1 MREWIHQDGTTTSEG
16 IIKHCCEIEYLKDL
30 AYNQLID
37 DAFYPLESGSK
48 RYTMSGEKFMDLRLS
63 PKRFAEYLYIII
75 KIGDEPLTESEEE
88 WFDYVRSL
96 PNDTSPVIINCVIC
110 RVPRDQ
116 LHAAM
121 NGKNSMEN
129 RLW

>member
-1 MREWIHQDGTTTSEG
+1 MFVASARMKNYWATEVFPF
-16 IIKHCCEIEYLKDL
+16 IK
-30 AYNQLID
+30 
-37 DAFYPLESGSK
+37 
-48 RYTMSGEKFMDLRLS
+48 KFMDLGLS
-63 PKRFAEYLYIII
+63 PKRYAEYLYIII
-75 KIGDEPLTESEEE
+75 KIGDESLTEAEQE

-121 NGKNSMEN
+121 NGENSMEN

>member
-1 MREWIHQDGTTTSEG
+1 MKERDVMNLENTGRILP
-16 IIKHCCEIEYLKDL
+16 CCEHAHLIEIAKG
-30 AYNQLID
+30 QLID

-48 RYTMSGEKFMDLRLS
+48 CYTISGEKFMDLGLS
-63 PKRFAEYLYIII
+63 PKRYAEYLYIII
-75 KIGDEPLTESEEE
+75 KIGDESLTESEQE
-88 WFDYVRSL
+88 WFDHVRSL

>member
-1 MREWIHQDGTTTSEG
+1 MKERDVMDPENTGRILP
-16 IIKHCCEIEYLKDL
+16 CCEL
-30 AYNQLID
+30 AYLTEIAKGQLID
-37 DAFYPLESGSK
+37 DGFYPHDTSGE
-48 RYTMSGEKFMDLRLS
+48 RYAISGEKFMNLDLS
-63 PKRFAEYLYIII
+63 PKRYAQYIYIII
-75 KIGDEPLTESEEE
+75 KIGDEPLTDSEQE

-96 PNDTSPVIINCVIC
+96 PNDTSQVIINCVIC